1 MRYRLARAAA
11 VLAVLLATVAAA
23 PPPVWRGATGREVG
37 VVPASAAGPTTLEFW
52 TISLQPFFTKFI
64 TGLIDGYQRAHPDV
78 RIRWI
83 DVQPQALDQ
92 KLLSSIAGGVAPDVV
107 NLNTETTL
115 RLAEARAL
123 VDMDAAVPPDAR
135 ARYFPNI
142 WASLRFDGHAYGVP
156 WYVTPDVLA
165 YNQALFRKAGLD
177 PARPPATTEQLIRAA
192 TTVKQK
198 AGVYGFMP
206 NVDGI
211 RFLKVF
217 QEEGLPVLSPD
228 RRHAVFDSAA
238 HVALLARY
246 VDLFKHDQF
255 PDDTLRRGYLGAT
268 ERFGG
273 GQLAMLTTGPQFLLR
288 VRSDNPDVYR
298 DTLVAPTPLGRGHV
312 LDLPTMDLAVPAAS
326 RHRTEAVA
334 FALYMTNDANQ
345 LAFSKQVVI
354 FPSTR
359 AAAADPYFTQAG
371 ASPEDRARVIAA
383 RELGDARDLT
393 VVVPHSDEL
402 YRVFRE
408 AIESAFYGKMHP
420 GQALEWAVR
429 EWNRR
434 L

>member
-1 MRYRLARAAA
+1 MRQSLPRAALLA
-11 VLAVLLATVAAA
+11 AGLAVAALIPAGGPAPAGAGAPATI
-23 PPPVWRGATGREVG
+23 
-37 VVPASAAGPTTLEFW
+37 EFW
-52 TISLQPFFTKFI
+52 TISLQPFFTGYI
-64 TGLIDGYQRAHPDV
+64 NGLIDAYQRAHPGV
-78 RIRWI
+78 RVHWI

-92 KLLSSIAGGVAPDVV
+92 KLLSSLAGGVPPDVV

-115 RLAEARAL
+115 RLAGLRAL

-135 ARYFPNI
+135 SRYFPNI
-142 WASLRFDGHAYGVP
+142 WASMRLDGRAYGIP

-165 YNQALFRKAGLD
+165 YNRALFRKAGLD
-177 PARPPATTEQLIRAA
+177 PARPPATTEQFIQAA
-192 TTVKQK
+192 MTVKK
-198 AGVYGFMP
+198 KTGVYGFMP

-228 RRHAVFDSAA
+228 RRRAVFDTAA
-238 HVALLARY
+238 HIAVLARY

-268 ERFGG
+268 ERYGQ

-288 VRSDNPDVYR
+288 VRTDDPDVYR
-298 DTLVAPTPLGRGHV
+298 DTAVAPAPVGRGHV
-312 LDLPTMDLAVPAAS
+312 LDLPTMDLAVPVAS
-326 RHRTEAVA
+326 RRRAEAVA
-334 FALYMTNDANQ
+334 FALFVTDDANQ
-345 LAFSKQVVI
+345 LAFSKLVDI

-359 AAAADPYFTQAG
+359 AAAGDSYFTRG
-371 ASPEDRARVIAA
+371 GPTPEDQARVVAA
-383 RELGDARDLT
+383 RELGAARDLT
-393 VVVPHSDEL
+393 VAVPHSDEL

-408 AIESAFYGKMHP
+408 AIESAFYGKMSA